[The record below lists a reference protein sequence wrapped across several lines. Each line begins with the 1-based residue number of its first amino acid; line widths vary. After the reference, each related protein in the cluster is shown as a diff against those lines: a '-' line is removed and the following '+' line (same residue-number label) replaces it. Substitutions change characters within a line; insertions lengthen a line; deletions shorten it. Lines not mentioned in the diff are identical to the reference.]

1 MVDYTEIW
9 HPQFYGNE
17 ETSTSYRIAAQY
29 ANVRR
34 LTQFT
39 PGTVYTVDPM
49 NSRAARFVG
58 RQGRLVEFEEEN
70 WVPTWGVL
78 QWMDTHRTGRV
89 KLRDLVDHSTTLYE
103 RPAIQYNRPYLNDCQ
118 VTVPWAVRHEW
129 KTEAPLLSLLVVGLV
144 TEHPLA
150 LASDPDRL
158 ATDLGRHERGIIFRE
173 AAIVFRPDAID

>member
-129 KTEAPLLSLLVVGLV
+129 KTEAPLLSLLVVGI
-144 TEHPLA
+144 
-150 LASDPDRL
+150 DPVVIPPMQVDRIRIL
-158 ATDLGRHERGIIFRE
+158 QGTVVVGWVVKDGQCLSLHQVVR
-173 AAIVFRPDAID
+173 V